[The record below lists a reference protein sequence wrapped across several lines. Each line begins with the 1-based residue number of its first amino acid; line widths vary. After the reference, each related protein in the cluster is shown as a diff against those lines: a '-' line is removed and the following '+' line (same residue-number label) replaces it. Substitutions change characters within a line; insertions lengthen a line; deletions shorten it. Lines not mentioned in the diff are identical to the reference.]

1 MALKT
6 LIVEDNATFRGAFKE
21 VLCKLFPSAIVEEAT
36 DGPQALSK
44 VESFSPDLIFMD
56 VRLPG
61 ETGLELTRKIKA
73 VHPHIS
79 IVVLTDYDLP
89 EYREAAFESGADDF
103 VVKGSLNPPAIAA
116 LVKSIASQKNPPS
129 KLSS

>member
-1 MALKT
+1 LRT
-6 LIVEDNATFRGAFKE
+6 LIVEDNVTFRQAFKE
-21 VLCKLFPSAIVEEAT
+21 VLCKLFSSMIVEEAEN
-36 DGPQALSK
+36 GSLALSK
-44 VESFSPDLIFMD
+44 IESFRPELVFMD

-73 VHPHIS
+73 SHPRIA

-116 LVKSIASQKNPPS
+116 LVKSISADK
-129 KLSS
+129 KATL

>member
-1 MALKT
+1 MKT
-6 LIVEDNATFRGAFKE
+6 LIVEDNDTFREAFRE
-21 VLCKLFPSAIVEEAT
+21 VLCKLFSSAIVEEAV
-36 DGPQALSK
+36 DGSQALSK
-44 VESFSPDLIFMD
+44 VASFGPDLIFMD

-61 ETGLELTRKIKA
+61 ETGLEITRKIKA
-73 VHPHIS
+73 SHPHIA

-116 LVKSIASQKNPPS
+116 LIKSIS
-129 KLSS
+129 KTKIQNAEP

>member
-1 MALKT
+1 MKT
-6 LIVEDNATFRGAFKE
+6 LIVEDNATFREAFKE
-21 VLCKLFPSAIVEEAT
+21 VLCKLFSSAIVEEAI

-44 VESFSPDLIFMD
+44 IASFAPDLVFMD

-73 VHPHIS
+73 SHPHIA
-79 IVVLTDYDLP
+79 IIVLTDYDLP

-116 LVKSIASQKNPPS
+116 LVKSISDS
-129 KLSS
+129 KTQNAKPQ

>member
-1 MALKT
+1 MDQRFLALKT
-6 LIVEDNATFRGAFKE
+6 LIVEDNVTFREAFKE
-21 VLCKLFPSAIVEEAT
+21 VLCKLFSSAIVEEAANGT
-36 DGPQALSK
+36 QALQII
-44 VESFSPDLIFMD
+44 ETFSPDLVFMD

-61 ETGLELTRKIKA
+61 ETGLELTKKIKES
-73 VHPHIS
+73 HPHIA

-116 LVKSIASQKNPPS
+116 LVKSISQP
-129 KLSS
+129 